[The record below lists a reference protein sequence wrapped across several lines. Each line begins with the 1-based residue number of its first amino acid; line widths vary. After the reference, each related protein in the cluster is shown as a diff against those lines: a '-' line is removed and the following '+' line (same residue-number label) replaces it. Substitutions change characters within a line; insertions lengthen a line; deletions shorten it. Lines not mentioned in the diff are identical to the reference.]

1 MAQKIRIEVDK
12 ELWDETPWLF
22 VGPLIHGAFSFVEG
36 GVRSPYH
43 DLPAFHFQ
51 WDKGWTLA
59 AQGKIK
65 VEVVKDEEPG
75 EPQKE

>member
-1 MAQKIRIEVDK
+1 MTKKIRIEVDK

-22 VGPLIHGAFSFVEG
+22 VGPRIHGAFSYVEG

-43 DLPAFHFQ
+43 DLPAFHLQ

-59 AQGKIK
+59 ASGKIK
-65 VEVVKDEEPG
+65 VELFEEKPD